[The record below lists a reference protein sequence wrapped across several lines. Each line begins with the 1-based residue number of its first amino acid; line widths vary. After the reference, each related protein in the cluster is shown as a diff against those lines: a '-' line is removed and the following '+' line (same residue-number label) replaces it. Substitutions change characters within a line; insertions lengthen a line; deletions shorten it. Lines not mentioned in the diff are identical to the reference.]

1 MWSSLFFLMLRR
13 PPRST
18 PRHTLALH
26 DALPIYRRE
35 GIAAAQ
41 QAAVGLL
48 LLDKYRGRAADL
60 AVEEAGKRPLAGR
73 PPAGGTRLA
82 QSHGELRHPGRR
94 RTLASRIAKDVNVGA
109 AAVQI
114 GRASWRDRL
123 CQYV

>member
-73 PPAGGTRLA
+73 PQARAEEHT
-82 QSHGELRHPGRR
+82 SELPS
-94 RTLASRIAKDVNVGA
+94 LMRISY
-109 AAVQI
+109 AVHCLKHKRMQI
-114 GRASWRDRL
+114 AHHSGP
-123 CQYV
+123 